1 MQCIRKLTTCQSR
14 CYFLSLQMEKRMRH
28 IFRPP
33 YSIQTIITC
42 TANVLLGVADIAE
55 NVKNGNTPDPIRP
68 MRWGPDPNRP
78 TRRAI
83 NDDH

>member
-1 MQCIRKLTTCQSR
+1 
-14 CYFLSLQMEKRMRH
+14 MEKRMRH

-68 MRWGPDPNRP
+68 MRWGPDPIRPMRWGPDPIRPMRWGPDPNRP